1 MKAIVFDTFGTLV
14 DWRTSIIRQLEE
26 FGRKRG
32 ISADWA
38 LLADRWRQAY
48 EPSLE
53 SVRSGARPWVVL
65 DELHRE
71 SLARLN
77 EEMALGLAQDD
88 LTDLTFVWY
97 RLDPWS
103 DVVPGLSRLHRDYIL
118 GPLSN
123 GGHALLVHLARFA
136 GLPWDAIF
144 SVELFERYKPEPAV
158 YLGTCRLLRLPPDE
172 VMLVAAH
179 NYDLRAAQN
188 LGMKTAFVPRPTE
201 YGPSQDKDLEPD
213 GQWDFAVRDLV
224 ELAER
229 LGT

>member
-14 DWRTSIIRQLEE
+14 DWRASIIRQLAE
-26 FGRKRG
+26 FGRNRG
-32 ISADWA
+32 VSADWA
-38 LLADRWRQAY
+38 GLADKWRRAY

-71 SLARLN
+71 SLTRLN
-77 EEMALGLAQDD
+77 EEMGLGLTQND

-97 RLDPWS
+97 RLDPWP
-103 DVVPGLSRLHRDYIL
+103 DVVPGLNRLHRDYIL

-123 GGHALLVHLARFA
+123 GGYAMLVNLARFA
-136 GLPWDAIF
+136 ALPWDAVL
-144 SVELFERYKPEPAV
+144 SVELFEHYKPDPAV
-158 YLGTCRLLRLPPDE
+158 YLGACRLLRLPPEE

-188 LGMKTAFVPRPTE
+188 LGLKTAFVPRPTE
-201 YGPSQDKDLEPD
+201 YGSSQDKDLAPD
-213 GQWDFAVRDLV
+213 GDWDFVARDLMDLAVR
-224 ELAER
+224 
-229 LGT
+229 LGA